1 MTLYFKE
8 KIKKSKYLCN
18 IKFSNS
24 LLKQIILTKKN
35 FLSIL
40 YQSILFKNEAK
51 MEIEI
56 RLEAILFNKENK
68 LLLIE
73 HEKNLNRY
81 WVLPGGH
88 LEPMEK
94 FEQCLIRELEEEL
107 SVKNLKV
114 SDLSFVDEYINK
126 EKNRHVVKIGFICK
140 AEEKELLKIKIPE
153 NEKTIKNYKFFSSS
167 EILLSME
174 KFYPDKLFFIEL
186 INKFKN
192 GEKNG

>member
-1 MTLYFKE
+1 
-8 KIKKSKYLCN
+8 
-18 IKFSNS
+18 
-24 LLKQIILTKKN
+24 
-35 FLSIL
+35 
-40 YQSILFKNEAK
+40 

-56 RLEAILFNKENK
+56 RLEAILFNKDNK

-73 HEKNLNRY
+73 HEKNSNRY

-94 FEQCLIRELEEEL
+94 FEQCLIRELKEEL
-107 SVKNLKV
+107 SITNLKV

-126 EKNRHVVKIGFICK
+126 EKNRHVVKIGFICQ
-140 AEEKELLKIKIPE
+140 AEEKELSKIKIPE
-153 NEKTIKNYKFFSSS
+153 NETTIKNFKFFSSS

-174 KFYPDKLFFIEL
+174 KFYPDKSFFIEL
-186 INKFKN
+186 INKIKN